1 MDEDDSR
8 GVLRNWGDSQEL
20 QRKSGGHLCSARI
33 CGLGGEKR
41 RDLVDERGPEPGY
54 DEAQEEGYQ
63 EADGGEHSYEAIWQ
77 SR

>member
-54 DEAQEEGYQ
+54 DEA
-63 EADGGEHSYEAIWQ
+63 
-77 SR
+77 